1 MTLRRKTY
9 KPLIVFYGTFS
20 SPFENR
26 QVCFLNEWRSLI
38 ESEREERL
46 LFGARAIRF
55 HDPEEV
61 SFLLTLLF
69 LPLRFCISVRRVSPC
84 TANHSDS
91 PARTPGILVL
101 LSSSQVDFFCFLLWS
116 WVKWGDQK
124 KMSWFPGEIAR
135 GFWQFSTVCCILK
148 PSGKSLIVCDVS
160 CFAVSMDM
168 LADCGGGWNSSSTSW
183 ATQLQ
188 SVTKSAPCRLGL
200 SGLKIYLRFF

>member
-101 LSSSQVDFFCFLLWS
+101 LSSSQVGFFCLLLWS
-116 WVKWGDQK
+116 WVN
-124 KMSWFPGEIAR
+124 GEIR
-135 GFWQFSTVCCILK
+135 RKCPGFQGRLQGVSDNFPQFVAFSSHQENHSLSAMSRVSRFRWICWLTVGEDGTL
-148 PSGKSLIVCDVS
+148 PALHEPHNFSLLRRVLRV
-160 CFAVSMDM
+160 
-168 LADCGGGWNSSSTSW
+168 GWAW
-183 ATQLQ
+183 
-188 SVTKSAPCRLGL
+188 VD
-200 SGLKIYLRFF
+200 